1 MNGNPAILFIIPGLD
16 GESPARRR
24 EETLVAGSG
33 PNLKLR
39 EWSSRRP
46 TAWFLAAGESPFQR
60 FMAPIYVQSWEPG
73 RSRSLSQA
81 FHPSSSSFLPPLM
94 VAEDGARNWV
104 YTPNLTPQ
112 LPSREARKPI
122 LAFRPLSGSPK
133 PVGTRADAFCE
144 AQNPSARGRTHFGEQ
159 EMRQRAS
166 GRILGSNKLNCRR
179 EGGSGEAQVSLAS
192 ALVRGGE
199 FSGNVI
205 PGPGVWLTTWRCLWA
220 DAAARGVQ
228 MKPVRTPTAVRC
240 DAWKTVAIVFQARWL
255 LRSQPNPGRNERRH
269 P

>member
-144 AQNPSARGRTHFGEQ
+144 AQNPSARGRTHFAEPETRRHACGRILGSKKPVGVRADAFCEAQNPSARGRTHFGEQ

-205 PGPGVWLTTWRCLWA
+205 PGP
-220 DAAARGVQ
+220 
-228 MKPVRTPTAVRC
+228 
-240 DAWKTVAIVFQARWL
+240 
-255 LRSQPNPGRNERRH
+255 
-269 P
+269 